1 MEKIIEVGG
10 KQVKFRAT
18 GATPIHYRNL
28 FRRDF
33 LAEMQKLV
41 EEKEAIDAGDSK
53 QYSITSL
60 ESFENIAYIMARSGA
75 GNPSDFPPTPEDWL
89 DGFDMFNIYE
99 VLPQIIELWGL
110 NQKTLSERKKK

>member
-99 VLPQIIELWGL
+99 VLPQIIELWGI

>member
-10 KQVKFRAT
+10 REVKFKAT

-33 LAEMQKLV
+33 LSEMQKLV
-41 EEKEAIDAGDSK
+41 DEKEAIDADEKS
-53 QYSITSL
+53 QFSISSL

-75 GNPSDFPPTPEDWL
+75 GNPPDFPASPEEWL

-99 VLPQIIELWGL
+99 ILPQIIELWGI
-110 NQKTLSERKKK
+110 NQQTLSQRKKK